1 MTAADPPVIERAT
14 PELLALALAVRP
26 DWRERDVSGAIAAA
40 ALDGQ
45 SWPRVLA
52 ALPRLMADPAASPR
66 DLVPDSRS
74 PLRKGPG
81 VTAERNTAHAAAARA
96 GLRKTSTEGSAT

>member
-1 MTAADPPVIERAT
+1 MSKPEPPVIQRAT
-14 PELLALALAVRP
+14 SELAALALAVRP

-45 SWPRVLA
+45 SWPRVLT
-52 ALPRLMADPAASPR
+52 ALPRLMADPSASPR

-74 PLRKGPG
+74 PLARRRGTG
-81 VTAERNTAHAAAARA
+81 RVGEHAAAARA
-96 GLRKTSTEGSAT
+96 GLGKGGTEGSGT